1 MQEKTVQPQDAQ
13 NAQNEGE
20 KTLETLLAEAQAK
33 IEQQRETMMR
43 ALADADNARKRAQA
57 EAASA
62 QKYALE
68 RFAEGLLPVVDSLQ
82 AALKS
87 GDTSGVELTLKQLQA
102 ALEKSGV
109 QQINPAPGE
118 RFDPHRHHAVAAV
131 EVNAAQSDPNTIVSV
146 MQQGYSLHDRVLRPA
161 LVTVAKAVEKD
172 GGNPISDTDLD

>member
-131 EVNAAQSDPNTIVSV
+131 EVNAALSDPNTIVSV

-161 LVTVAKAVEKD
+161 LVTVAKAVEND